1 MNDDHHDSFSF
12 AAIHVCDVV
21 AAAISGEM
29 TLNVVAKKYY
39 TVAKPGITMLNGHT
53 ALFPSNRISNFGAK
67 LVIHEY

>member
-29 TLNVVAKKYY
+29 TLNAVAKKYY
-39 TVAKPGITMLNGHT
+39 TGKTRHHHAEWAHR
-53 ALFPSNRISNFGAK
+53 AFPHQTGYQILAQN
-67 LVIHEY
+67 